1 MEDASQYKSGARKKL
16 YYKNAPKEKWRGR
29 LSIGD
34 IDRIFDDV
42 DSPIHVLPLTV
53 QLSESDI
60 EENDMAR
67 RATPQALKAKPAMSP
82 KELFHPAT
90 CSPSPELNIGHVKTS
105 SPLEE
110 NTGLTSAQAE
120 TNDKGEM
127 LSPIL
132 GDCGGNTLTI
142 TLASDNHK
150 QSPTVSDKNSQ
161 KQASSKSVQEEPS
174 TSTAEEDHEDVH
186 RKSTEESVQLPVKKN
201 IWAFL
206 QKVRESSQPKSK
218 LRTPT
223 PVKAP
228 TPPPEVEEDFLI
240 LEDDDP
246 ILFSI
251 PTKRTLKQ
259 QPQKESRSDKGALMD
274 SCRDTEHSSKN
285 LLKEPTARKKTPQRE
300 KKKEPKRRNTNNKKN
315 PRKMADEQ
323 PQVAADSSTDDQSVR
338 PSSEVKTS
346 SKARRKNPESSGP
359 AAKVKRTKE
368 RCQEPSSEQ
377 RQAVELADFDS
388 GKPNP
393 AEDSPAPTVE
403 QNHQSAPSGS
413 SPEWHQVLGKR
424 RRNPPGEWW
433 VSSPQNEEQPE
444 VRNKTPPVKKPKA
457 NRGEPPK
464 AASASSSKA
473 KDVLKSTSKMDVKNN
488 KKRELK
494 KKKKALMKPSA
505 SELTSDIAEQPDH
518 QEQEETTDPPR
529 LFSPPVS
536 NQRDHSRKSEHQIF
550 QQVYQRPAKKMSIP
564 PIQWAST
571 TFLEQPS
578 SKRPRRPPSEWW
590 KATVTP
596 KEAEAEQVLQP
607 SQEKRKLDKKTK
619 ARLSR
624 PPSKLDKR
632 TSQALPSTED
642 EEQTRRA
649 DPIVDV
655 SSRTLPVNRGAAQ
668 SHKVAV
674 QVYAPDCASPSN
686 GGTFTLEENRGSLR
700 DDGTSPSQVILQ
712 SGPASM
718 IELDAHDDA
727 VKRRLVLIP
736 DLPSTRLLH
745 AELSVTDLC
754 APPLTPCTLRARD
767 KHDLTEWLQHLF
779 STTLIREVNRNL
791 AVSPDQFD
799 WYCHK
804 TGTMGIVED
813 VHLSNSS
820 HGKMLLS
827 SFMKKP
833 LWVDHSATMVYFLL
847 TSCVKLSIDCV
858 ESFVHA
864 GNSFTVPCGHAYS
877 IQNLAEQ
884 PAFLCFNRILTETP
898 D

>member
-1 MEDASQYKSGARKKL
+1 MEDARQYKQKGARKKL
-16 YYKNAPKEKWRGR
+16 RYQNSMQNAPKEKRRGR

-42 DSPIHVLPLTV
+42 DSPIHLLPLTV

-60 EENDMAR
+60 EENDVAR
-67 RATPQALKAKPAMSP
+67 RATPQAVKAKPAMSH

-90 CSPSPELNIGHVKTS
+90 RSPSPELNIGHVKTS

-120 TNDKGEM
+120 TNDKGEV

-132 GDCGGNTLTI
+132 GDCGGSTLTI
-142 TLASDNHK
+142 TFASDNHK
-150 QSPTVSDKNSQ
+150 GSPTVSDENSQ
-161 KQASSKSVQEEPS
+161 KQASSKSAQEEPS
-174 TSTAEEDHEDVH
+174 MSTAEEDHVDVH
-186 RKSTEESVQLPVKKN
+186 RESTEESVQLPVKKN

-206 QKVRESSQPKSK
+206 QKVRESSQPRSK
-218 LRTPT
+218 LTPM

-240 LEDDDP
+240 LEDDET

-300 KKKEPKRRNTNNKKN
+300 KKKEPKHRNTSNKKN

-323 PQVAADSSTDDQSVR
+323 PQVAAGSSTDDQRVR

-368 RCQEPSSEQ
+368 RRQEPSGEQ

-393 AEDSPAPTVE
+393 AEDSPATTVE
-403 QNHQSAPSGS
+403 RNHQSAPSGS
-413 SPEWHQVLGKR
+413 SPEWHEVLGKR

-433 VSSPQNEEQPE
+433 VSAPQNEEQPE
-444 VRNKTPPVKKPKA
+444 VRNETPHVKKPKA

-473 KDVLKSTSKMDVKNN
+473 KDVLKSTTKKDVKNT
-488 KKRELK
+488 K
-494 KKKKALMKPSA
+494 KKKKALLKPSA
-505 SELTSDIAEQPDH
+505 SELTSDIAEQADH

-536 NQRDHSRKSEHQIF
+536 NRRDHSRKSEHQIF
-550 QQVYQRPAKKMSIP
+550 QQVYQRAGKKTSIP
-564 PIQWAST
+564 PIQWTST
-571 TFLEQPS
+571 TFLGQPS
-578 SKRPRRPPSEWW
+578 FKRPKRPPSEWW

-596 KEAEAEQVLQP
+596 EEAAPDRVLHP
-607 SQEKRKLDKKTK
+607 SQERRKLDKKTK

-624 PPSKLDKR
+624 PPSKSDKR
-632 TSQALPSTED
+632 ASQALPSRSTED

-649 DPIVDV
+649 NPIVDV

-668 SHKVAV
+668 SHQVAV

-686 GGTFTLEENRGSLR
+686 GGTFTLEENQGSLR

-718 IELDAHDDA
+718 IELHAHDDA
-727 VKRRLVLIP
+727 E
-736 DLPSTRLLH
+736 LPSTRLLH

-754 APPLTPCTLRARD
+754 APPLMPCTLRARD

-779 STTLIREVNRNL
+779 SPTLIREDNRNL

-813 VHLSNSS
+813 VRLSNSS

-833 LWVDHSATMVYFLL
+833 LWVDHSATMVFFLL
-847 TSCVKLSIDCV
+847 TSCVKLNIDCV

-864 GNSFTVPCGHAYS
+864 GNSFTVLCGHAYS

-884 PAFLCFNRILTETP
+884 PAFLCFHRILAETP

>member
-1 MEDASQYKSGARKKL
+1 MEDARLYKQKGARKKL
-16 YYKNAPKEKWRGR
+16 SYQKSMQNAPKEKWRGR

-60 EENDMAR
+60 EENDEAE
-67 RATPQALKAKPAMSP
+67 TPQAVKAKPAMSP

-90 CSPSPELNIGHVKTS
+90 RSPSPELNIGHVKTS

-120 TNDKGEM
+120 TNDKGEV

-142 TLASDNHK
+142 TLASDNQK
-150 QSPTVSDKNSQ
+150 ESPTVSDKNSQ
-161 KQASSKSVQEEPS
+161 KQASSRSAQEEPG
-174 TSTAEEDHEDVH
+174 TSTAEEDHVDVH

-218 LRTPT
+218 LT

-240 LEDDDP
+240 LEDDEP

-300 KKKEPKRRNTNNKKN
+300 KKKEPKHRNTSSKKN

-323 PQVAADSSTDDQSVR
+323 PQVAAGSSTDDQRVR
-338 PSSEVKTS
+338 PSTEVKTS

-368 RCQEPSSEQ
+368 RRQEPSGEQ

-393 AEDSPAPTVE
+393 AEDSPATTVE
-403 QNHQSAPSGS
+403 QNHQSPPSGS
-413 SPEWHQVLGKR
+413 SPEWHEVLGKR
-424 RRNPPGEWW
+424 RRNPPGKWW
-433 VSSPQNEEQPE
+433 VGSPQNEEQPQ
-444 VRNKTPPVKKPKA
+444 VRNETPHVKKPKA

-473 KDVLKSTSKMDVKNN
+473 KDVLTTKKDVKNTA
-488 KKRELK
+488 RELK
-494 KKKKALMKPSA
+494 KKKALLKPSA
-505 SELTSDIAEQPDH
+505 SELTSDLAEQPDH
-518 QEQEETTDPPR
+518 QEPEEEETTDPSR

-536 NQRDHSRKSEHQIF
+536 NRRDHSRKSEHQLF
-550 QQVYQRPAKKMSIP
+550 QQVYQRAGKKTSIP
-564 PIQWAST
+564 PIQWTST

-578 SKRPRRPPSEWW
+578 FKRPRRPPSEWW

-596 KEAEAEQVLQP
+596 EEAAPDRVLHP
-607 SQEKRKLDKKTK
+607 SQERRKLDKKTK

-624 PPSKLDKR
+624 PPSKSDKR
-632 TSQALPSTED
+632 ASQALPSRSTED
-642 EEQTRRA
+642 EERTRRA
-649 DPIVDV
+649 NPIVDV
-655 SSRTLPVNRGAAQ
+655 SGRTLPVNRGAAQ

-674 QVYAPDCASPSN
+674 QVYAPDCASSSN

-718 IELDAHDDA
+718 IELDAHDDSE
-727 VKRRLVLIP
+727 
-736 DLPSTRLLH
+736 LPSTRLLH
-745 AELSVTDLC
+745 ADLSVTDLC
-754 APPLTPCTLRARD
+754 GPPLMPCTLRARD

-813 VHLSNSS
+813 VRLLNSS

-833 LWVDHSATMVYFLL
+833 LWVDHSATMVFFLL
-847 TSCVKLSIDCV
+847 TSCVKLSVDCV

-864 GNSFTVPCGHAYS
+864 GNFFTVPCGHAYS